1 MSQTLSLIIPVY
13 NEAEHLPRFLGL
25 IDELR
30 LPLAKELVVINDGST
45 DESGEIIKNFRFNSP
60 TVFIDRPHNSGK
72 GASIREGVQ
81 RATGDFI
88 GIQDADFE
96 TDLGD
101 IEKLLEPLLAGKAD
115 VVYGSRFKKTSYH
128 VHRTFHYLSNRVLT
142 MLSNLLSGL
151 YLSDMETCY
160 KFFRADV
167 IKNIRLESNRFGFE
181 PEVTAK
187 IARLHLRIMEL
198 PVSYFP
204 RKYLEGKKLSWK
216 DGVAAFGHIIYFNTV
231 ASRKRAD
238 CFYETLPKRYSPRAE
253 SWL

>member
-1 MSQTLSLIIPVY
+1 LIIPIY
-13 NEAEHLPRFLGL
+13 NEAEHLSRFLAL

-30 LPLAKELVVINDGST
+30 LPVTKELVIINDGST
-45 DESGEIIKNFRFNSP
+45 DESGEILKNFRFNSP
-60 TVFIDRPHNSGK
+60 TIFIERPRNSGK
-72 GASIREGVQ
+72 GAAVREGVQ

-96 TDLGD
+96 TDLDD
-101 IEKLLEPLLAGKAD
+101 IERLLGPLLEGKAD

-142 MLSNLLSGL
+142 IFSNLLSGL

-167 IKNIRLESNRFGFE
+167 IKNIKLESNRFGFE
-181 PEVTAK
+181 PEITAK

-216 DGVAAFGHIIYFNTV
+216 DGVAAFLHIIYFNTI
-231 ASRKRAD
+231 ASRKHAK
-238 CFYETLPKRYSPRAE
+238 CFYETLPKRYFPRAE

>member
-1 MSQTLSLIIPVY
+1 LIIPVY
-13 NEAEHLPRFLGL
+13 NEAEHLLRFLAL

-30 LPLAKELVVINDGST
+30 LPVTKELVIINDGST
-45 DESGEIIKNFRFNSP
+45 DESAEILRSFHFNSP

-72 GASIREGVQ
+72 GAAVREGVE

-96 TDLGD
+96 TDLSD
-101 IEKLLEPLLAGKAD
+101 IPKLLEPLLEGKAD

-142 MLSNLLSGL
+142 IFSNLLSGL

-167 IKNIRLESNRFGFE
+167 IKNIKLESNRFGFE
-181 PEVTAK
+181 PEITAK

-216 DGVAAFGHIIYFNTV
+216 DGVAAFAHIIYFNAI
-231 ASRKRAD
+231 ASRKHAS
-238 CFYETLPKRYSPRAE
+238 CFYETLPKRYFPRAE